1 MAKHFRVIKISRYY
15 AHGARVTSERTIR
28 WNATL
33 EDVLMIAARQGADID
48 EVTDELETMGITSF
62 KGYMI
67 QEI

>member
-1 MAKHFRVIKISRYY
+1 MARHFQVIKVNRYY
-15 AHGARVTSERTIR
+15 AHGARVTSERTIS

-33 EDVLMIAARQGADID
+33 EDVLAIAARQGADID